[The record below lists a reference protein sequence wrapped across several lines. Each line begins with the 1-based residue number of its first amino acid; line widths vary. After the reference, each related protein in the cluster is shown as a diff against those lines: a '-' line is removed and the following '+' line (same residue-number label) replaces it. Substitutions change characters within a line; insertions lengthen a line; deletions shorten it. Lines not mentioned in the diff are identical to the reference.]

1 MSLIIKHCYFIQI
14 DEWLNRLNIFDGADD
29 MSMLIG
35 EVYGNSNH
43 RLLRSIS
50 STGKNLFIDFKK
62 ENDVGNVEII
72 ALIKYKKMDSVC
84 QTWLNLKDNILMS
97 QNSSNINCTWLITQ
111 SIGSYIT
118 IDFTFFEVS

>member
-1 MSLIIKHCYFIQI
+1 M
-14 DEWLNRLNIFDGADD
+14 FDGLDDND
-29 MSMLIG
+29 MSMKIG

-62 ENDVGNVEII
+62 QNYVGNVEII
-72 ALIKYKKMDSVC
+72 ALIKYKKIDSVC

-97 QNSSNINCTWLITQ
+97 PNSSNINCTWLITQ